1 MTTADPATKKEKTE
15 PTKKKKAKK
24 KPDDTKLWL
33 ILGSEEQPL
42 GIAVAKT
49 SGGAKKTYTE
59 RTGKSR
65 DTIYTQEIAFHKQY
79 CGFTALT

>member
-49 SGGAKKTYTE
+49 SGGAKKT
-59 RTGKSR
+59 
-65 DTIYTQEIAFHKQY
+65 
-79 CGFTALT
+79 